1 MMELYPIAIIHPQY
15 VRSKRKSK
23 PTTHFLF
30 CEKGARGPGKKGLL
44 KGKTLGLGEVA
55 LLPDINNK

>member
-1 MMELYPIAIIHPQY
+1 LPGFTLINE
-15 VRSKRKSK
+15 SKRKSK

-30 CEKGARGPGKKGLL
+30 CEKGARGPGYKGWR
-44 KGKTLGLGEVA
+44 KGETLGLGEVA